1 MISRISDFFAGIKV
15 KHQLYLIYFAAIF
28 IPVTVIGNYLIYS
41 TRSMLTE
48 HYESQAH
55 ADNLRVKS
63 ILLDLTSNIYN
74 KAESLASDQ
83 ELIALLCREY
93 GSDQEAARAM
103 DNYDGFQTLLSQDV
117 SMQKISVYT
126 WNTTLPEGKYIHRI
140 TDEIRRKEWFEQA
153 SGSVT
158 PFWSEEL
165 IADDFGN
172 ERLVLCFHTR
182 IFLPDIKSYALL
194 SITVSSNNLRNRIE
208 NSSLSTV
215 LWLKGGSFFYCS
227 DKKGRNPRLQDLVSD
242 TGEEYLGSMELDGEK
257 IIGCVSSLSSAYTK
271 DVFYAATLDYDAWP
285 YKNRITGIHIAIILL
300 IILVTS
306 VMIISYSGYFSRR
319 IVSLRETMHE
329 ASQGNY
335 NITDTYQGKD
345 EVSEAFEDLNVMI
358 QDILRK
364 EASVYEAQIRT
375 QELENQQQRME
386 FKMLSSQINP
396 HFLFNTLETIRM
408 RALKAGNREVADAV
422 KMLGKSMRYVL
433 ENTTTA
439 VTTLSRELD
448 YIETYLSIQKL
459 RFHDRI
465 NYSMRIPFDFISED
479 YQIMPLLIQPIV
491 ENAIIHGLEEVDEN
505 GRIIIH
511 IKKKDDRLYI
521 DIFDN
526 GCGMTGEEL
535 ERMEYN
541 IHFHPKDSS
550 RSIGLSNIY
559 QRIQLCY
566 GSEYGLKIKSK
577 KNCGTLVTMILPAL
591 KYERG
596 EKK

>member
-1 MISRISDFFAGIKV
+1 MIGTISDFLAGIRV
-15 KHQLYLIYFAAIF
+15 KHQLYLVYFLAIF
-28 IPVTVIGNYLIYS
+28 IPVIIIGNYLIYS

-48 HYESQAH
+48 HYESQAR
-55 ADNLRVKS
+55 ADNMRVKS
-63 ILLDLTSNIYN
+63 ILLDLTSSIYN
-74 KAESLASDQ
+74 KAKSLASDQ
-83 ELIALLCREY
+83 ELIALLSRQYE
-93 GSDQEAARAM
+93 SEQEAARAM
-103 DNYDGFQTLLSQDV
+103 DNYDGFQTLLSQDI
-117 SMQKISVYT
+117 SMQTIGVYT
-126 WNTTLPEGKYIHRI
+126 WNATLPEGKYIHRI
-140 TDEIRRKEWFEQA
+140 TDDIRRREWFQQA
-153 SGSVT
+153 SSSVT

-165 IADDFGN
+165 AADDFGN

-194 SITVSSNNLRNRIE
+194 SVTVSSNNLRNRIE
-208 NSSLSTV
+208 NSNLNTV
-215 LWLKGGSFFYCS
+215 LWLKGGSFFYYS
-227 DKKGRNPRLQDLVSD
+227 DRNDARPKLIDLVSD
-242 TGEEYLGSMELDGEK
+242 SDREYMGTIELNDQKVLGCISA
-257 IIGCVSSLSSAYTK
+257 LSSVTTNN
-271 DVFYAATLDYDAWP
+271 VFYTATLDYDAWP
-285 YKNRITGIHIAIILL
+285 YKNRITAIHVGIILL

-306 VMIISYSGYFSRR
+306 VMIVSYSGYFSKR

-335 NITDTYQGKD
+335 NITDTFQGKD

-396 HFLFNTLETIRM
+396 HFLYNTLETIRM
-408 RALKAGNREVADAV
+408 RSLKAGNREVADAV
-422 KMLGKSMRYVL
+422 KLLGKSMRYVL

-448 YIETYLSIQKL
+448 YIETYLAIQKL
-459 RFHDRI
+459 RFHDKI
-465 NYSMRIPFDFISED
+465 NYSMRIPFDFNSED
-479 YQIMPLLIQPIV
+479 YQIMPLLLQPIV

-526 GCGMTGEEL
+526 GCGMTGEEM
-535 ERMEYN
+535 ERMDYN
-541 IHFHPKDSS
+541 IHFHPEDSS
-550 RSIGLSNIY
+550 RSIGLYNIY

-566 GSEYGLKIKSK
+566 GSEYGLRIKSK

-596 EKK
+596 ERT